1 MEDEKIIALFFAR
14 EEGAITA
21 VRETY
26 GGYCAKV
33 VRNVLDAEED
43 VEEILSDTWLKAWN
57 SIPPQRPEN
66 LKFYLARI
74 ARNLSFDR
82 FRSQSRD
89 KRGGGEA
96 ALALHELSECIPSPG
111 QPGERL
117 EAEQLKRA
125 VNVFLETLPRRDRK
139 IFLLRYFYVETAAEI
154 AERCGIRPE
163 LVRTS
168 LSRTRKKLKTYLL
181 KEGWLE

>member
-1 MEDEKIIALFFAR
+1 MEDEKIIDLFFAR

-21 VRETY
+21 VRDRY
-26 GGYCAKV
+26 GGYCAQVARKV
-33 VRNVLDAEED
+33 LEEEED
-43 VEEILSDTWLKAWN
+43 VEEVLNDTWLKAWN
-57 SIPPQRPEN
+57 SIPPNRPQN
-66 LKFYLARI
+66 LKLYLARI

-82 FRSQSRD
+82 FRGRLRD

-96 ALALHELSECIPSPG
+96 ALALHELSECIPAPG

-117 EAEQLKRA
+117 EAEQLERA
-125 VNVFLETLPRRDRK
+125 VNAFLGTLPRRDRQV
-139 IFLLRYFYVETAAEI
+139 FLLRYFYVETTEEI
-154 AERCGIRPE
+154 GKRLGIRPA

-168 LSRTRKKLKTYLL
+168 LSRTRKKLKAYLI